1 MERLGVG
8 EGDHQKPGS
17 EKSLLENPEDKIQVP
32 V

>member
-8 EGDHQKPGS
+8 EGDHQEPSS
-17 EKSLLENPEDKIQVP
+17 EKSILENPEDKVQVP